1 MAHRWRVIT
10 IGAGREA
17 NRNSSR
23 KSIFLKKAA
32 EFMATSTDAPEAKTS
47 RDIVEFSIAIVC
59 GLAFAFTALFLCV
72 VPLSGS
78 IAGSR
83 DYVVFWATGQQL
95 IHHSNPYDLAAMSQL
110 ERSAGLNVGHSALF
124 MRNPPWGLPLAAPL
138 GLIGVRIGALLWSLL
153 MLGCL
158 VLSVHLLR
166 RMHGRPA
173 NRLHWL
179 ALSFGPALICVM
191 MGQTSLLALLG
202 FVLFL
207 YLHRTRPFLAGVSLW
222 LCMLKPHL
230 FVPFGVVLL
239 VWIVISRSYRLMAG
253 AVAAMAASCILT
265 WWLYPAAWSDYAHM
279 MHGAGL
285 DTEYIPCIIVVLRLW
300 LSPHAMWLQYIP
312 PALGCAWALGWFWPR
327 RHAWDWT
334 RYGSILVLV
343 SLVAAPYSWIYD
355 GGLAIP
361 ALLQG
366 AYLTR
371 SRALLV
377 ILAIASLAVE
387 IQLVGGIKITSPL
400 YLWTAPAWLAWYLL
414 AVAFVRDPEMVQA
427 PSA

>member
-1 MAHRWRVIT
+1 
-10 IGAGREA
+10 
-17 NRNSSR
+17 
-23 KSIFLKKAA
+23 
-32 EFMATSTDAPEAKTS
+32 MATSSNTHEAQKS
-47 RDIVEFSIAIVC
+47 RDVVEISIAIVC

-95 IHHSNPYDLAAMSQL
+95 VHHANPYDMAAMSQL
-110 ERSAGLNVGHSALF
+110 ERSAGLNVGNSALF

-138 GLIGVRIGALLWSLL
+138 GLIGIRIGALLWSLL

-158 VLSVHLLR
+158 VLSVHLLW
-166 RMHGRPA
+166 RMHGCPA

-239 VWIVISRSYRLMAG
+239 VWIAMSRSYRLLAG
-253 AVAAMAASCILT
+253 AVAAMAVSCALT
-265 WWLYPAAWSDYAHM
+265 WSLYPAAWSDYAHM

-285 DTEYIPCIIVVLRLW
+285 ETEYIPCIIVVLRLW
-300 LSPHAMWLQYIP
+300 LWPHAMWLQYVP

-327 RHAWDWT
+327 RHAWDWR
-334 RYGSILVLV
+334 RYGSLLVLV
-343 SLVAAPYSWIYD
+343 SLVAAPYSWVYD

-366 AYLTR
+366 AYRTR

-377 ILAIASLAVE
+377 ILAIASLTVE
-387 IQLVGGIKITSPL
+387 IQLIGGIKITSPL
-400 YLWTAPAWLAWYLL
+400 YLWTAPAWLAWYL
-414 AVAFVRDPEMVQA
+414 VAFAFARDPQAVQVPVA
-427 PSA
+427 

>member
-1 MAHRWRVIT
+1 
-10 IGAGREA
+10 
-17 NRNSSR
+17 
-23 KSIFLKKAA
+23 
-32 EFMATSTDAPEAKTS
+32 
-47 RDIVEFSIAIVC
+47 
-59 GLAFAFTALFLCV
+59 
-72 VPLSGS
+72 
-78 IAGSR
+78 
-83 DYVVFWATGQQL
+83 
-95 IHHSNPYDLAAMSQL
+95 
-110 ERSAGLNVGHSALF
+110 
-124 MRNPPWGLPLAAPL
+124 
-138 GLIGVRIGALLWSLL
+138 

-166 RMHGRPA
+166 RMHGCPA

-179 ALSFGPALICVM
+179 VLSFGPSLICIM
-191 MGQTSLLALLG
+191 LGQTSLLALLG
-202 FVLFL
+202 YVLFL
-207 YLHRTRPFLAGVSLW
+207 TLHRTRPFLAGVSLW

-239 VWIVISRSYRLMAG
+239 LWIAISRSYKLLAG
-253 AVAAMAASCILT
+253 AVAAMAASCAIT

-279 MHGAGL
+279 MRGAGL
-285 DTEYIPCIIVVLRLW
+285 DTEYIPCIIVALRLW
-300 LSPHAMWLQYIP
+300 LSPQAMWLQYVP
-312 PALGCAWALGWFWPR
+312 PALGCIWALAYFWPR

-334 RYGSILVLV
+334 QHGSLLVLV

-387 IQLVGGIKITSPL
+387 IQLVSGIKITSPL
-400 YLWTAPAWLAWYLL
+400 FLWTAPAWLAWYLL
-414 AVAFVRDPEMVQA
+414 AVAFAREPETVPVQS
-427 PSA
+427 P